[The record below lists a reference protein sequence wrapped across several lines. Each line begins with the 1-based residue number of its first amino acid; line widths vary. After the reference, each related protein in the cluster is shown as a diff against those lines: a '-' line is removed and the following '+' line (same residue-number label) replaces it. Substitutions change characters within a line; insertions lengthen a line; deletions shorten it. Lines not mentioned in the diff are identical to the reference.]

1 LTVELLGGFS
11 LGQHCRR
18 ACVASERPIRAGGVR
33 DLSELVERT
42 GGAVRVA
49 APYGGLDQ
57 LKQVSDP
64 QPQASPVLGGLL
76 GRGERLLVATQ
87 TVVAKH
93 TAVLLGDEPEPLLVA
108 QHVLLARCD

>member
-1 LTVELLGGFS
+1 RARQRLRPAGAREPFDRLTVELLGGFS

-42 GGAVRVA
+42 GGAGRVA

-64 QPQASPVLGGLL
+64 QPQPSRVLGGLL
-76 GRGERLLVATQ
+76 GRGERLLVAT
-87 TVVAKH
+87 
-93 TAVLLGDEPEPLLVA
+93 
-108 QHVLLARCD
+108 